1 MIKVLNANLIDGF
14 KLDLDFSDHTRG
26 VFDAN
31 TYLTSRS
38 GPLLD
43 KLRDPAYFKRF
54 FIDAGA
60 LCWPNGLEISPARLR
75 ELCVVSAT
83 A

>member
-1 MIKVLNANLIDGF
+1 MIKVLNFRFADAARIE
-14 KLDLDFSDHTRG
+14 LDFSDHSKG
-26 VFDAN
+26 EFDLAA
-31 TYLTSRS
+31 YLASRS
-38 GPLLD
+38 GPLLEP
-43 KLRDPAYFKRF
+43 LRDPTYARRV

-75 ELCVVSAT
+75 EWCSPPAT

>member
-1 MIKVLNANLIDGF
+1 MIKVLHARLLGPFRLAIE
-14 KLDLDFSDHTRG
+14 FSDQSHG

-31 TYLTSRS
+31 AYLANRA

-43 KLRDPAYFKRF
+43 KLRDPAYFQRF

-60 LCWPNGLEISPARLR
+60 LCWPNGLELSPAKIY
-75 ELCVVSAT
+75 ELSGAALT
-83 A
+83 T